1 MLQSWLFSVHIMDRK
16 EKKHKSHHKSKK
28 EKKEKHKKEKEKDA
42 KKWVLY
48 HSIVLVQHCLSVAN
62 VVYRKETHERY
73 GLTGA
78 EQI

>member
-28 EKKEKHKKEKEKDA
+28 EKKEKHKKEKDA